1 MTTDA
6 QYPIGRFTP
15 PATFTPEV
23 RAGLIADIE
32 AAPAA
37 LAAVLRGLT
46 VDQLRTPY
54 REGGWMVKQVAHHLP
69 DSHINAYV
77 RFRRT
82 LTEDEPT
89 TVGYRQAKWADLADA
104 ESDDV
109 QMSVDLLTAL
119 HRRWVILLRSLT
131 AEQLERRFVH
141 PDRGLMPLD
150 QLLALYAWHG
160 RHHVAQIAALRERE
174 GW

>member
-1 MTTDA
+1 MTTDP

-15 PATFTPEV
+15 PATFTPEG
-23 RAGLIADIE
+23 RAKLIADIE

-69 DSHINAYV
+69 DSHLNAYV

-82 LTEDEPT
+82 VTEDEPRAP
-89 TVGYRQAKWADLADA
+89 GYREAEWARLADA
-104 ESDDV
+104 GSDDV
-109 QMSVDLLTAL
+109 QMSLDLLTAL
-119 HRRWVILLRSLT
+119 HRRWVIFLRSLT
-131 AEQLERRFVH
+131 AEQFARCFVH

-150 QLLALYAWHG
+150 HLLALYSWHG

>member
-1 MTTDA
+1 MTTDP

-15 PATFTPEV
+15 PATFTADV
-23 RAGLIADIE
+23 RARLIADIE

-89 TVGYRQAKWADLADA
+89 AVGYRQAKWAELADA

-150 QLLALYAWHG
+150 QLLALYSWHG

>member
-15 PATFTPEV
+15 PAVFTPDV

-37 LAAVLRGLT
+37 LASVLRGLT
-46 VDQLRTPY
+46 VDQLRTRY
-54 REGGWMVKQVAHHLP
+54 REGGWTVKQVAHHLP

-89 TVGYRQAKWADLADA
+89 APGYREASWAELAD
-104 ESDDV
+104 SVGDDV
-109 QMSVDLLTAL
+109 QMSVELLTAL
-119 HRRWVILLRSLT
+119 HRRWVIMLRSLT

-141 PDRGLMPLD
+141 PDRGLIPLD
-150 QLLALYAWHG
+150 HLLALYSWHG
-160 RHHVAQIAALRERE
+160 RHHVAQIAALRERK